1 MEKIATLKE
10 TQLHELR
17 RLLVD
22 IVRFNLPPVWDVA
35 TVAAV
40 ELRRNVIVTSRAPKS
55 MVLFGFHCFL
65 LSISNLFV

>member
-1 MEKIATLKE
+1 VEEM
-10 TQLHELR
+10 QLYELR
-17 RLLVD
+17 RLLVGL
-22 IVRFNLPPVWDVA
+22 VRFNLPPVRDVA

-55 MVLFGFHCFL
+55 IVLIGFHCFL